1 MIYRKLEKY
10 THITVAQF
18 LIYLL
23 RTCAVQYMSCAHDIH
38 VEGINIYFIIII
50 FEL

>member
-38 VEGINIYFIIII
+38 VEGININIYFI